1 MIRRTLQDRLTSR
14 ARQYPAVFLTGPRQ
28 SGKTTLSRMA
38 FPDFQ
43 YVSLESMQNREE
55 AQEDPKGFLQRLSSA
70 RGVILDEVQRTP
82 DLFSELQGL
91 LDIGQGGP
99 WILTGSQQFLLN
111 EKISQTLAGRV
122 AILELLPFSLAEL
135 SGRKGKKPEDILAVS
150 PDECTLDSP
159 LNEALFKGSFPRIH
173 DQRLDPVPWLDSYIQ
188 TYVERDVRTL
198 TNIGDLDAFTRF
210 LGLCAGR
217 AGSLLNLSSLGSDA
231 GISHVTAKKWLS
243 ILQAGYVVHLLRPH
257 HENFGKR
264 LVRSP
269 KLYFTDAGLLCRLL
283 GIRSPGDLQSHPLR
297 GVIFENLVVS
307 EIRKLFLNRGE
318 RPPIWFWR
326 DSRGREVDLLIDLGI
341 SKIPLEAKAGLT
353 VPSDAF
359 KGLDHYGRI
368 SGHPGGVLVHGG
380 KSAPYLR
387 KGYTV
392 RSWQHLS

>member
-1 MIRRTLQDRLTSR
+1 
-14 ARQYPAVFLTGPRQ
+14 
-28 SGKTTLSRMA
+28 MA
-38 FPDFQ
+38 FPDFE
-43 YVSLESMQNREE
+43 YVSLESLQNREE

-82 DLFSELQGL
+82 DLFSELQGM
-91 LDIGQGGP
+91 LDTGQGGP

-111 EKISQTLAGRV
+111 DKISQTLAGRV

-135 SGRKGKKPEDILAVS
+135 TGREGKKPEDILAVS
-150 PDECTLDSP
+150 AEKCTLDTQ
-159 LNEALFKGSFPRIH
+159 LNEALLMGSFPRIH
-173 DQRLDPVPWLDSYIQ
+173 DQGLDPVPWLDSYIQ

-198 TNIGDLDAFTRF
+198 TNIGDLDSFTRF

-217 AGSLLNLSSLGSDA
+217 TGSLLNLSSLGSDA

-269 KLYFTDAGLLCRLL
+269 KLYFTDTGLLCRLL
-283 GIRSPGDLQSHPLR
+283 GIRSHSDLHSHPLR
-297 GVIFENLVVS
+297 GAIFENLVSS

-326 DSRGREVDLLIDLGI
+326 DSRGHEVDFLIDLGI
-341 SKIPLEAKAGLT
+341 RKIPLEAKSGVT

-359 KGLDHYGRI
+359 RGLNHYKEV
-368 SGHPGGVLVHGG
+368 SGCTDGVLVHGG
-380 KSAPYLR
+380 EAAPYRR
-387 KGYTV
+387 KDFIV
-392 RSWQHLS
+392 RSWRSLS